1 MSQHIKPISN
11 AIVHRMCSDQVI
23 IDLPSALKELLENAL
38 DAGANR
44 IDVRLKEHGV
54 ELLEVADNGKGIPSC
69 DLVGIALRHHT
80 SKLREFD
87 DLQRLS
93 SFGFRGE
100 ALNSLAALSTLGLS
114 TRTAGDVTGTALVFR
129 KDGTIET
136 RTPVARD
143 LGTCVSV
150 SELFG
155 PFPVR
160 RKALERSAM
169 AEFRR
174 VVALLQAYAVI
185 CDHVRFCC
193 THSLA
198 KGGKQVL
205 MQTTGAG
212 GQRAAIAAVFG
223 AKLLGELTPFRAQEG
238 ALGLSGF
245 ISRPR
250 AGDGRRS
257 GDRQY
262 IFVNNRPVDFGK
274 LSRLLNEA
282 YRAATA
288 RPECFP
294 VTFINVSAP
303 TDSYDVNVTPDKRTV
318 LFSDESALL
327 ALVKRTV
334 DALFAPETCALPLQ
348 QPALTFA
355 AAPSAEPL
363 EESISM
369 NGASVSDASAASDG
383 LPSAATPPAPAAAA
397 AAAAEVAETAKV
409 PDEDAPK
416 DTNEEVIGATTAS
429 GAAQA
434 RAARAATEPEVLEAD
449 TDEVEEQDEEDQV
462 FPRDFAASAAKA
474 GTTAAASAM
483 ANASDIAGAA
493 RGALG
498 VPAASLLAR
507 PSPSLTGGKRA
518 RVPEPMVSAS
528 RPRNANSC
536 LRVLGAS
543 RTVPTSEDE
552 SAVEQAEC
560 EQQLPNAVM
569 AVEEEAHAEAAT
581 ASASAEEEE
590 EHVPID
596 PADTEEGEATSA
608 PGEAPTLSDT
618 LTPSMELL
626 MSMLLAV
633 RAEVRADGLG
643 PAAELQAACR
653 TFAQQL
659 GALGQAPPASASTDV
674 APNSDGADEEPAE
687 SLVSQLTL
695 CACRYLKGWL
705 LANGPASGEVGA
717 ADVAGTASAAA
728 ADMIGV
734 SAGDAAALGVGI
746 SSAEIVAG
754 LAVAGWLWHEET
766 FEDRCTPS
774 ARAVAAAF
782 DGLADRLTAATA
794 AAAAA
799 AAAAPSASAGAAA
812 VLTEA
817 STRLRIKP
825 RRGKARAPGPAAAA
839 YARTQAARPGD
850 DEPHAADESEA
861 LPLAA
866 SSEPPS
872 ASAASAN
879 AVRAGG
885 GAASARTLL
894 PEELCVAFDLGRAT
908 EQLAT
913 SYAKRR
919 RRAFARESRAGEGP
933 TAQVLSGGDGSHA
946 LQTVPDAGAL
956 ERATRVNGAELEREL
971 ARTLPRSS
979 FASMRVLGQFNLGFM
994 VASSTRPHP
1003 EATLDD
1009 EATAVTAGEGG
1020 EPVEAALDRADL
1032 FIIDQHAAD
1041 EKCRFESL
1049 QASTK
1054 IHTQRLLAPLPLHLT
1069 AADEL
1074 LVIEHMHVFHAN
1086 GFDITVEPSAPP
1098 TQRLHL
1104 VALPFSQHT
1113 VFGPSD
1119 VHELVTLLA
1128 EAPTTQCRL
1137 PKLRSMFAM
1146 RACRSA
1152 VMIGTALDAAKMSG
1166 LTRQLAT
1173 LDQPWNCPHGRPT
1186 LRHLVDLSRLAE
1198 TPAAR
1203 HFELGRA

>member
-1 MSQHIKPISN
+1 MASQIRPISN
-11 AIVHRMCSDQVI
+11 AVVHRMCSDQVI

-54 ELLEVADNGKGIPSC
+54 ELLEVSDNGKGIPSC
-69 DLVGIALRHHT
+69 DLDGIALRHHT

-114 TRTAGDVTGTALVFR
+114 TRTAGDVSGTALAFS

-150 SELFG
+150 CELFG

-174 VVALLQAYAVI
+174 MVALLQAYAVI

-193 THSLA
+193 MHSLA

-238 ALGLSGF
+238 AFGLSGF

-294 VTFINVSAP
+294 VTFINVRAP

-363 EESISM
+363 EESISL
-369 NGASVSDASAASDG
+369 NGVSVSDASAASDG
-383 LPSAATPPAPAAAA
+383 VSSADSPPAPAAAA
-397 AAAAEVAETAKV
+397 VAAAEVAVTAKV
-409 PDEDAPK
+409 SDEDAPN
-416 DTNEEVIGATTAS
+416 DTNDEMIGATTAS
-429 GAAQA
+429 DAAQA

-449 TDEVEEQDEEDQV
+449 TDAAEEQGEEEEV

-474 GTTAAASAM
+474 GITAAASTL

-493 RGALG
+493 RGDAIGFL
-498 VPAASLLAR
+498 AASVRAR

-518 RVPEPMVSAS
+518 RVPEPMVPAS

-536 LRVLGAS
+536 PRVLGAL

-552 SAVEQAEC
+552 RAVALAEC
-560 EQQLPNAVM
+560 EQQLPNAMM

-581 ASASAEEEE
+581 ASMEEEE
-590 EHVPID
+590 EDVPTD

-608 PGEAPTLSDT
+608 PGEAPTLLSDT
-618 LTPSMELL
+618 LTPSMESL
-626 MSMLLAV
+626 MSVLLAV

-659 GALGQAPPASASTDV
+659 GALGQAPPASARTDG

-695 CACRYLKGWL
+695 CACQYLKGWL

-746 SSAEIVAG
+746 SSAEIVSG
-754 LAVAGWLWHEET
+754 LAVAGWQWHEET
-766 FEDRCTPS
+766 FEDRCAPS

-782 DGLADRLTAATA
+782 DGLADRLTAA
-794 AAAAA
+794 AA
-799 AAAAPSASAGAAA
+799 AAAAPSASAAAAA

-817 STRLRIKP
+817 SARLKGKP

-839 YARTQAARPGD
+839 YASAQAARSGD
-850 DEPHAADESEA
+850 DESDEPHAADESEA

-866 SSEPPS
+866 SSEPSS

-879 AVRAGG
+879 AGRAGG

-894 PEELCVAFDLGRAT
+894 PEELCVAFDLVRAT

-913 SYAKRR
+913 SHAKRR
-919 RRAFARESRAGEGP
+919 RRAFARESRAGEGS

-946 LQTVPDAGAL
+946 AQTVPDAGFL
-956 ERATRVNGAELEREL
+956 DRATRVNGAELEREL

-994 VASSTRPHP
+994 VARSTRPRP
-1003 EATLDD
+1003 EAALDD

-1020 EPVEAALDRADL
+1020 EPDEAALDRADL

-1074 LVIEHMHVFHAN
+1074 LVVEHMHVFHAN

-1098 TQRLHL
+1098 TQRLRL

-1186 LRHLVDLSRLAE
+1186 LRHLVDLFRLAE